1 MIPLLYQPARRR
13 GRPVRGA
20 ACAVTV
26 PGPTP
31 AECLRLARPSHR
43 PDAVMADPRPA
54 GRRGRDRVRAAVTA
68 GSVALLGFGLDSGI
82 EAPASIIVIW
92 RFTWTRLGARP
103 RTGPAKPGQAG
114 KPPSPPAPS
123 RTTFSARAPNP
134 GSDSQ
139 GTSGLRKIT
148 RSLSPDRA
156 TCGWTGHRRRRPGLA
171 SRA

>member
-1 MIPLLYQPARRR
+1 MTA
-13 GRPVRGA
+13 G
-20 ACAVTV
+20 AVT
-26 PGPTP
+26 
-31 AECLRLARPSHR
+31 
-43 PDAVMADPRPA
+43 
-54 GRRGRDRVRAAVTA
+54 
-68 GSVALLGFGLDSGI
+68 LLGFGLDSSI

-123 RTTFSARAPNP
+123 RITFSARAPNP

-148 RSLSPDRA
+148 RSLSPWTAHNLRLDRTPPETTR
-156 TCGWTGHRRRRPGLA
+156 TCQPSMTQKW
-171 SRA
+171 